1 MLILNDQVPH
11 ISPPPKAR
19 MFWSASKGTYRQ
31 HMKQLVRDKKERI
44 RIERLQNCAS
54 CYLAKQQIS
63 PGGRIIQYCTKRGG
77 NTFARNLKIPSPLW
91 ICSQSFSALL
101 EWERFSAEMRTIEN
115 RSFPAHQVKQQ
126 ISPVIKL
133 RNSNFIANPTK

>member
-1 MLILNDQVPH
+1 MLILKAQVPH

-63 PGGRIIQYCTKRGG
+63 PGGRSII
-77 NTFARNLKIPSPLW
+77 LKGEAILLPGISKFPLHCESVLNPSQLCW
-91 ICSQSFSALL
+91 SEKDSQQR
-101 EWERFSAEMRTIEN
+101 WERLRTDPSQLIYL
-115 RSFPAHQVKQQ
+115 VKQQ

-133 RNSNFIANPTK
+133 RNSNFI